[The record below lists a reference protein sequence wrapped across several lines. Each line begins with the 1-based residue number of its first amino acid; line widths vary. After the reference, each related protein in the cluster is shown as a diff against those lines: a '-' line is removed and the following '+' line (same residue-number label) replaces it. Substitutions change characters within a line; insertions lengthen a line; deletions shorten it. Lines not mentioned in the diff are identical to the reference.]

1 MEAQNSYDYFRS
13 AALRDEYRTLAE
25 SQDLIDPVLFQH
37 KLLSDESIPKVARSM
52 IANQIAPYYRPRL
65 GVVDAPKYVTT
76 PIEVPAFTTCEQ
88 AEDFLLQLSQREA
101 AQELDSDSV
110 ALVSARVLDWI
121 RSKRAGQE
129 LELKRLQADVSD
141 QPQVIKITGGLPEL
155 PGTNVTMPPTLNGHP
170 QTDLLPPA
178 PKVIEHEEGP

>member
-1 MEAQNSYDYFRS
+1 
-13 AALRDEYRTLAE
+13 
-25 SQDLIDPVLFQH
+25 
-37 KLLSDESIPKVARSM
+37 M

-76 PIEVPAFTTCEQ
+76 PIEVPAFTSCEQ

-110 ALVSARVLDWI
+110 VLVSARVLDWI

-155 PGTNVTMPPTLNGHP
+155 PGTNVTMPTLNGHQGP
-170 QTDLLPPA
+170 ELTAPA
-178 PKVIEHEEGP
+178 QGPVIEHQPAKDPEP